1 MYTLKIK
8 SYKIKIKFINIKSEI
23 EEDNFTVLMIIFH
36 TTNSTLYINS
46 NYYDLR
52 ILITINSFHDIRKF
66 ELAMS

>member
-23 EEDNFTVLMIIFH
+23 EEDHFTVLMIIFH